1 MKTVW
6 WVLLGILGVGVFG
19 YLVIPKSKRRYLGY
33 ILRQAPSLISRYFA

>member
-6 WVLLGILGVGVFG
+6 WVLLGILGVGVLG
-19 YLVIPKSKRRYLGY
+19 YLFIPKSKKRYLGY